1 MKNETQKWKKI
12 NQLCGCCGWITCVIS
27 VLFFLWL
34 TGRRVW
40 FWLVSRKDDGMK
52 RWEADRGRRQTGR
65 QGQDTQTLG
74 RQRRRDVLTEGMAVN
89 ELRWQSCYQ
98 ATCEW
103 TIRKRCHYASPCI
116 WFLQNIIDLTEWKC
130 TTMHQGD
137 SQHRQQIRTGTFSF
151 KFILCPG
158 TFWHTV
164 TGDLLRFT
172 CQWEINASCDTSG
185 WRLDLC
191 ATVDCSISGKQG
203 KVSDSFHS
211 HSIYAIVERSKFTV
225 LHSC

>member
-1 MKNETQKWKKI
+1 MKENKPTVWLLWLD
-12 NQLCGCCGWITCVIS
+12 NMRNLS
-27 VLFFLWL
+27 FFLWL

-89 ELRWQSCYQ
+89 ELRWQLCYQ

-103 TIRKRCHYASPCI
+103 TIRKRCHDASPCI

-151 KFILCPG
+151 KFILCPW
-158 TFWHTV
+158 TSWHTV
-164 TGDLLRFT
+164 TGNLLRFT
-172 CQWEINASCDTSG
+172 CCGLA
-185 WRLDLC
+185 
-191 ATVDCSISGKQG
+191 SGKSMLPVTLQG
-203 KVSDSFHS
+203 GGW
-211 HSIYAIVERSKFTV
+211 IYVPQLIAVFPGSKAND
-225 LHSC
+225 

>member
-27 VLFFLWL
+27 VLFFFVTYRKEGLVL
-34 TGRRVW
+34 TSEQEGWWDEKMR
-40 FWLVSRKDDGMK
+40 SRQRETSD
-52 RWEADRGRRQTGR
+52 RQTR
-65 QGQDTQTLG
+65 SRHTDID

-89 ELRWQSCYQ
+89 ELRWQLCYQ

-151 KFILCPG
+151 KFILCPW
-158 TFWHTV
+158 TSWHTV

-172 CQWEINASCDTSG
+172 CCGLA
-185 WRLDLC
+185 
-191 ATVDCSISGKQG
+191 SGKSMLPVTLKG
-203 KVSDSFHS
+203 GGW
-211 HSIYAIVERSKFTV
+211 IYVPQ
-225 LHSC
+225 

>member
-1 MKNETQKWKKI
+1 MTYRKEGLVLTSEQEGWWDEKMRSRQRET
-12 NQLCGCCGWITCVIS
+12 S
-27 VLFFLWL
+27 
-34 TGRRVW
+34 
-40 FWLVSRKDDGMK
+40 D
-52 RWEADRGRRQTGR
+52 RQTR
-65 QGQDTQTLG
+65 SRHTDID

-89 ELRWQSCYQ
+89 ELRWQLCYQ

-151 KFILCPG
+151 KFILCPW
-158 TFWHTV
+158 TSWHTV

-172 CQWEINASCDTSG
+172 CCGLA
-185 WRLDLC
+185 
-191 ATVDCSISGKQG
+191 SGKSMLPVTLQG
-203 KVSDSFHS
+203 GGW
-211 HSIYAIVERSKFTV
+211 IYVPQ
-225 LHSC
+225 